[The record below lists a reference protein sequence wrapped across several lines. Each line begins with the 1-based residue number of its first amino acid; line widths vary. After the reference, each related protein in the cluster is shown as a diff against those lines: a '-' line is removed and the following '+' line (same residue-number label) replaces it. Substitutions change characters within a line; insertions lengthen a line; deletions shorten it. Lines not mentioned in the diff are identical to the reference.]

1 MPPDL
6 PDSAEEAGRLRR
18 RLERERKA
26 RQEAEAVSERGLRQL
41 YERNQQLA
49 LLEKI
54 AGAANQTTAADDAL
68 RLAIREVCSFNGWDV
83 GHVYHIEG
91 APGAR
96 RLRSARIW
104 HGADSIALAPFRL
117 ASEEAVFDEGIGLP
131 GRVVVSGKAAWI
143 RDVCEDGNFP
153 RGRFARQ
160 CGLRAASA
168 FPVLSG
174 DQVVAVLEFFA
185 RVPREPDEAF
195 LQILS
200 QIGLQLGRAIERQYD
215 SETVNR
221 RAEELVHARDQAQSA
236 DRAKTEFLAN
246 MSHELRTPL
255 NSIIG
260 FSELMM
266 KESFGPH
273 NVASYRDYSKY
284 IHDSGRHL
292 LSIIND
298 ILDLSKIEAG
308 RGRLD
313 YEEPMTLAVLIAELQ
328 ESVSLQAEQ
337 KHIALEIAVAAGLPD
352 LLGSARMVRQILTNL
367 VSNALK
373 FTADDGTVAV
383 TAALVDSGEIL
394 LCVAD
399 TGVGMS
405 EEEIA
410 IALTPFGQVDSTLSR
425 SHEGTGL
432 GLPLARAMAKL
443 HQAEFRVSSVKGVGT
458 SVEIAFPAARLIRP
472 VAEPVLACA

>member
-1 MPPDL
+1 MPPD
-6 PDSAEEAGRLRR
+6 PSDNAEEAGRLRR

-54 AGAANQTTAADDAL
+54 ATAANQTTAADDAL
-68 RLAIREVCSFNGWDV
+68 RFAVREICVFSGWDV
-83 GHVYHIEG
+83 GHVYRIEG
-91 APGAR
+91 IAGAR
-96 RLRSARIW
+96 QLRSARIW
-104 HGADSIALAPFRL
+104 YGPDAIALVPFRRT
-117 ASEEAVFDEGIGLP
+117 SEEVVFSEGIGLP
-131 GRVVVSGKAAWI
+131 GRVIVSGTAEWI
-143 RDVCEDGNFP
+143 RDVCEDANFP

-174 DQVVAVLEFFA
+174 DHVVAVLEFFA
-185 RVPREPDEAF
+185 FIPREPDES
-195 LQILS
+195 LLHILS
-200 QIGLQLGRAIERQYD
+200 QIGLQLGRAIERQRD
-215 SETVNR
+215 AETVNR
-221 RAEELVHARDQAQSA
+221 RAEELMQARDHARSA
-236 DRAKTEFLAN
+236 DRAKSEFLAN

-266 KESFGPH
+266 KETFGPH
-273 NVASYRDYSKY
+273 NIDKYRDYSQY
-284 IHDSGRHL
+284 IFNSGRHL

-308 RGRLD
+308 RGSLD
-313 YEEPMTLAVLIAELQ
+313 QEEPIALAVLIGKVR
-328 ESVSLQAEQ
+328 ESVCLHAEQ
-337 KHIALEIAVAAGLPD
+337 KRVALEVAVEAGLPE

-373 FTADDGTVAV
+373 FTPEGGIVTV
-383 TAALVDSGEIL
+383 TAALAGDGGL
-394 LCVAD
+394 LVRVSD
-399 TGVGMS
+399 TGIGMS
-405 EEEIA
+405 EAEIVV
-410 IALTPFGQVDSTLSR
+410 ALTPFGQVDSTLSR

-443 HQAEFRVSSVKGVGT
+443 HQAEFRVGSVKGAGT
-458 SVEIAFPAARLIRP
+458 SVEIAFPAARLIRLDD
-472 VAEPVLACA
+472 EPARACA